1 MDNKNHEHHTMVL
14 ETTYPTGAEEWHC
27 PACGRRLI
35 MTWPPAYKKIILEY
49 GDEYAVHA
57 CTKGG
62 TDFLSTQIGFELQKA
77 PKSEDAL
84 APWQDWMDNNNFE
97 SLWNN

>member
-1 MDNKNHEHHTMVL
+1 MDTKNHEHHTMVL
-14 ETTYPTGAEEWHC
+14 ETSYPTGAEEWYC

-35 MTWPPAYKKIILEY
+35 MNWPPAYKKIILEY

-62 TDFLSTQIGFELQKA
+62 SEFLSTQMGFELQKS
-77 PKSEDAL
+77 PKSEDGL

-97 SLWNN
+97 SLWNK